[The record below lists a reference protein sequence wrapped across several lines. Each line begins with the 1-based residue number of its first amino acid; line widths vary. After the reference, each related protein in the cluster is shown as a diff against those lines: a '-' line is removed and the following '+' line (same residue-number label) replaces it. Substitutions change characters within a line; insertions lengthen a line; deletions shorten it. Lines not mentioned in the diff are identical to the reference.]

1 MKNFRTPTQ
10 DEVGILI
17 AMLATILG
25 GWVRLSAPAIAG
37 FPINDGG
44 LFYVM
49 MRAVQENNFRLPLFV
64 EYNNLNIPFAY
75 PPLGFYAGAL
85 LSQFLHTDPIKIIQ
99 WLPAAVLIAVIPAF
113 YFFADSILDSSFKA
127 GIATFIFAFTPRAMT
142 WPIMGGGL
150 TRSFGY
156 LFLLLTLTSIYLLF
170 VKNHKKYLW
179 PAILFS
185 ALTVVSHPEATIQA
199 IGFCLLFWIFKGRK
213 KAGTLNALY
222 VGLGTIVLTAI
233 WWLPLLLRFGPDPF
247 LAAAQ
252 TSAHSAITFFYPFL
266 LTLTDEPLMTVVAVL
281 GLIGFAAKIAQKEY
295 SLPAAYFMPFLV
307 EPRSAATYAM
317 IPLAMLA
324 GIAITEIILPALRP
338 ASNPQSRSAYILF
351 IFIALYML
359 GSTFYF
365 VTQLAGTT
373 VSASNREAF
382 QWIQSNTPANSKFLV
397 LTGEPELFC
406 DGVSEWFPALTR
418 RISLTTVQGTEWL
431 PGRYAVVASTQS
443 TIQNC
448 LSRNDALG
456 CVEQTERQANIQY
469 DYIYVVR
476 QSSIKKFCRA
486 VAIIPRGEAIIS
498 ALNNNSRFSRVY
510 QTDEVSVFSL
520 QH

>member
-1 MKNFRTPTQ
+1 MNKFRRPSQ
-10 DEVGILI
+10 DEVGVLV
-17 AMLATILG
+17 AMLATIFG
-25 GWVRLSAPAIAG
+25 GWARLFIPSVAG
-37 FPINDGG
+37 FPVNDGG

-49 MRAVQENNFRLPLFV
+49 MRAVQENNFRLPQFV
-64 EYNNLNIPFAY
+64 EYNNLNVPFAY

-85 LSQFLHTDPIKIIQ
+85 LSQFFHIDPIKIIQ
-99 WLPAAVLIAVIPAF
+99 WLPAVVLITVIPAF
-113 YFFADSILDSSFKA
+113 YFLADSILDSSFKA
-127 GIATFIFAFTPRAMT
+127 GIATFIFAFTPRAIT

-156 LFLLLTLTSIYLLF
+156 LFLLITLTSIYLLF

-185 ALTVVSHPEATIQA
+185 ALTVLSHPEATVQA
-199 IGFCLLFWIFKGRK
+199 IGFCLLFWIFKGRN

-222 VGLGTIVLTAI
+222 VGLGTIVLSTI
-233 WWLPLLLRFGPDPF
+233 WWLPLLIRFGPDPL

-252 TSAHSAITFFYPFL
+252 TSAHSAIAFFYPFL

-295 SLPAAYFMPFLV
+295 ILPAAYFMPFLV

-324 GIAITEIILPALRP
+324 GIATAEIILPALRP
-338 ASNPQSRSAYILF
+338 AANPQSRTAHILF

-365 VTQLAGTT
+365 DIQLAGTT
-373 VSASNREAF
+373 VSNSNREAF

-406 DGVSEWFPALTR
+406 DGVSEWFPALTGR
-418 RISLTTVQGTEWL
+418 VSLTTVQGTEWL
-431 PGRYAVVASTQS
+431 PKRFAVAALSQS

-448 LSRNDALG
+448 LSGNDALG
-456 CVEQTERQANIQY
+456 CVEQTARQANLQY
-469 DYIYVVR
+469 DFIYVVR
-476 QSSIKKFCRA
+476 QSSIKNFCH
-486 VAIIPRGEAIIS
+486 AIAASPRGEAIIS
-498 ALNNNSRFSRVY
+498 ALNNNSRYSHVY